1 MEEKISNIVSQE
13 AFDQL
18 VKLGQMLRENTDTM
32 DELISKAGEF
42 RKALDSAT
50 TVNQMSAAVGNLSNA
65 TEQLAQTESS
75 RLNIEREI
83 KAEGRKMVEALK
95 DEDRAF
101 DAARAAMDQMRMSA
115 EETAARYIRLEMSM
129 KSNQNALKALQKE
142 YAKGGQKEHQR
153 LTDEDAASMQALTI
167 KIQEQ
172 KVGLSELM
180 VQMKENAKLE
190 FFGQNGYNTM
200 DEMNALLGKMR
211 DTYRSLSEEE
221 RENAEIGGA
230 MAQAINILDERLKG
244 LDKSIG
250 NNQRNVGNYDILLE
264 RVTNGEVSLR
274 SVMMEMRKSLSS
286 LQVQRDQMKDSI
298 RAQADEVERLA
309 AEEST
314 ESENYRTASSRLADM
329 RSKYDELQGSIEEVT
344 EQTAEFNKMQKV
356 QMAEINAETDPN
368 AGINA
373 LSQGFGL
380 LANSYQGALAAIAL
394 FGGESNELKNTLA
407 KVMIAQQALN
417 AVQQVANDLKKTSL
431 VRIKAEAAWQK
442 IKLAVTRQTTAE
454 EVKNAAATQGAAVA
468 NAELAAG
475 EVAATG
481 AAGGLKVAIKAVGT
495 AIKSVPVIGWVL
507 AAAAALTT
515 IITLVVK
522 ANRESKKGSDIQQQM
537 AASMQKVSDAQKEAY
552 SATSKNIVVLDAS
565 IERLNKC
572 EKGSKQWKDQVKNVA
587 DQLGVSN
594 TWLENNVSQVRNLR
608 DAWVDMQIALAMA
621 DAYASGIA
629 DNTTKMITLQ
639 STLNKIVSTTEYK
652 DRVDAVV
659 EELGVSRQLAENYV
673 KARNAYDKADPSK
686 VGLKKGAYDQ
696 MINAQNAIYESLKNQ
711 NNVLKNELT
720 NSYKKAADAQQLFA
734 DTAPSDSPSPK
745 AGENTTAE
753 DLAKKAEDARRII
766 MENNRAL
773 EDMYLKSQQ
782 KLIADEAATLEERRD
797 LRLEYEDD
805 YRDIMVGRLNEEK
818 RMKIAALED
827 GSAEYISTEKF
838 YDTQIEDLNR
848 QRDANILK
856 INEDY
861 AYELEEA
868 NKSANEAMIAA
879 DMEAARIQHEA
890 FMQKMEENRQ
900 LKESYMSLGEA
911 VGGAFLEIGN
921 ALADGV
927 EDSVKQTKI
936 QQALAMGQVLLS
948 QGVALAKAIEAGTKE
963 GASKGSVVAM
973 YAAIATAVGA
983 VIAQIITAK
992 NAIKEANR
1000 SVAEAEAYAE
1010 GTDYHRGGAAVVGE
1024 GGSPE
1029 LVMAG
1034 GRSYVVDRPTFI
1046 RDLPVGSK
1054 VIPLTDR
1061 LSTQHTVD
1069 LTKIEDGISGLMGK
1083 SVVNINV
1090 SDRIVT
1096 LLSKGQSRTQI
1107 LNRQFKH

>member
-18 VKLGQMLRENTDTM
+18 VKLGQMLRENTNTM
-32 DELISKAGEF
+32 EELISKAGEF

-50 TVNQMSAAVGNLSNA
+50 SVNQMSAAVGNLSNA
-65 TEQLAQTESS
+65 TEQLSHTESA

-101 DAARAAMDQMRMSA
+101 DAARTAMDRMRMSA
-115 EETAARYIRLEMSM
+115 EETAARYIKLEMSM
-129 KSNQNALKALQKE
+129 KNNQNALKALQKE

-180 VQMKENAKLE
+180 VQMKENAKIE

-309 AEEST
+309 AEEGT

-344 EQTAEFNKMQKV
+344 EQTAEFNKMQKA

-380 LANSYQGALAAIAL
+380 LANSYQGAISAIAL

-417 AVQQVANDLKKTSL
+417 AVQQLANDLKKTSL

-495 AIKSVPVIGWVL
+495 AIKSIPVIGWVL

-515 IITLVVK
+515 VITLVVK

-537 AASMQKVSDAQKEAY
+537 AANMQKVSDAQKEAY

-572 EKGSKQWKDQVKNVA
+572 EKGSKQWKEQVKNVA

-594 TWLENNVSQVRNLR
+594 TWLEKNTGQVRNLR

-639 STLNKIVSTTEYK
+639 NTLNKIVSTTEYK
-652 DRVDAVV
+652 DRADAIV
-659 EELGVSRQLAENYV
+659 EEYGISKKLAENYV
-673 KARNAYDKADPSK
+673 KARHNYADKNTAENYVK
-686 VGLKKGAYDQ
+686 LA
-696 MINAQNAIYESLKNQ
+696 NAQNAIYESLKNQ
-711 NNVLKNELT
+711 NSVLKNELT
-720 NSYKKAADAQQLFA
+720 NSYKKVADAQQLFA
-734 DTAPSDSPSPK
+734 DTDPSPSPK
-745 AGENTTAE
+745 AGEGTTAE
-753 DLAKKAEDARRII
+753 DLAKKAEEAQKII
-766 MENNRAL
+766 RDNQRAL
-773 EDMYLKSQQ
+773 QDMYLRNQ
-782 KLIADEAATLEERRD
+782 KQMLNQEGLTLEQMRD
-797 LRLEYEDD
+797 MRIEYEED
-805 YRDIMVGRLNEEK
+805 YIGIMTARYEEDKRLKLSTMKEGSEE
-818 RMKIAALED
+818 
-827 GSAEYISTEKF
+827 YVSTEA
-838 YDTQIEDLNR
+838 YYNALIEDAWKKH
-848 QRDANILK
+848 DENILK

-861 AYELEEA
+861 NDSIMTADQQA
-868 NKSANEAMIAA
+868 KDAMMAA
-879 DMEAARIQHEA
+879 DKKWSDEQHES
-890 FMQKMEENRQ
+890 FLRKMEENRM
-900 LKESYMSLGEA
+900 LKESYMNLGEA
-911 VGGAFLEIGN
+911 VAGAFLEIGN

-927 EDSVKQTKI
+927 EDSVRQTKI

-983 VIAQIITAK
+983 VTAQIITAK

-1000 SVAEAEAYAE
+1000 SVSEAEAYAE

-1024 GGSPE
+1024 GGAPE
-1029 LVMAG
+1029 IVMAG
-1034 GRSYVVDRPTFI
+1034 GRSYVVDKPTFI

-1054 VIPLTDR
+1054 VIPLSDR

-1069 LTKIEDGISGLMGK
+1069 LTKIEDGISGLIGK
-1083 SVVNINV
+1083 PVVSINV